1 MLVVVALA
9 AATRATTTDCGTF
22 GDDFKNVFNYDCSH
36 AATQNL
42 CLKTLK
48 EVISQDST
56 TKEYFKC
63 IWHDGTEVCAD
74 SATQCNPEPTT
85 VDVDCSELSL
95 KTDTDGG
102 CGRDDN
108 ILTTAGTEQVA
119 NAAIDSCLATK
130 TPVDGTSAD
139 GVIVTCSA
147 TATKTNANDFTTTCT
162 QSAVQC
168 SGSSNY
174 GSDSNDAASPPPPGP
189 PSPAP
194 TPAPDNTGSPTTKSV
209 KAYIQKLINNDNA
222 EFGGTAVEEATFTA
236 MTLNVPAETNRVM
249 DATVGFPES
258 VPACQAEA
266 MIGLIRDHMKNEY
279 SGRDVTVSGCTDIV
293 CATLNVCPAESRFAR
308 AAQSARRGRRATER
322 TATINVASKGLNGGE
337 IAGIVIGSVVG
348 AVLIGGLI
356 YSAVTGGSVLAG
368 GKVGGYYR
376 MGDNG
381 IEM

>member
-1 MLVVVALA
+1 MLWFLQLWK
-9 AATRATTTDCGTF
+9 R
-22 GDDFKNVFNYDCSH
+22 
-36 AATQNL
+36 L
-42 CLKTLK
+42 
-48 EVISQDST
+48 
-56 TKEYFKC
+56 
-63 IWHDGTEVCAD
+63 
-74 SATQCNPEPTT
+74 
-85 VDVDCSELSL
+85 
-95 KTDTDGG
+95 
-102 CGRDDN
+102 
-108 ILTTAGTEQVA
+108 
-119 NAAIDSCLATK
+119 
-130 TPVDGTSAD
+130 
-139 GVIVTCSA
+139 
-147 TATKTNANDFTTTCT
+147 
-162 QSAVQC
+162 
-168 SGSSNY
+168 
-174 GSDSNDAASPPPPGP
+174 NDAASPPPPGP

-293 CATLNVCPAESRFAR
+293 CATLSVCPAESRFAR
-308 AAQSARRGRRATER
+308 AARSARRGRRATER